1 MTLSEYLSKSGETL
15 NEYLSRKKREEQ
27 GKTTLA
33 DYISR
38 TRAEVATTDIS
49 DIYGTFEK
57 GGYIDRGTIDSYK
70 KRLDDYIGKYSKVYN
85 QSSEDAKSYLENLK
99 QLQKGIN
106 QYHDYAFSFDTDEAF
121 EDYYKKTQFGKD
133 LYDKATSAEDFNKYA
148 GIGADI
154 KNPTMKEVEG
164 WMSVGK
170 FRVGGKDV
178 GNIVTYSR
186 DHYAELRM
194 GAANST
200 QLIGDARYSNL
211 KDDEVAVYNYWLA
224 KENEGTV
231 AKGTAQSYLD
241 AMDDTLNQREAGVMA
256 ESIDG
261 KLGLSLVFGAAAGLS
276 QFANGVK
283 NLFDFKSDYIAP
295 TLTEYA
301 SQKVRENLGDVG
313 GEFLGSS
320 AGQIAYDAVTTTAN
334 MLPTMMVSAIT
345 GGTAGPILGTSLMG
359 LSAGGNYYKE
369 FLNSGMSKGQARAL
383 STALGVWEGAS
394 EYFLGSIEK
403 ISGNKIAEKLGKT
416 AIIGNLKSS
425 ASGFTRALMRFFDGA
440 VDVMQEGGEEVI
452 QDIGSKVIKL
462 AMTGEW
468 EGVDLE
474 EEAYNFTLGALTAG
488 LMNTPIN
495 GIENTVN
502 DITLYR
508 NGRAIKNMGGVDAL
522 KNLAVETANE
532 YKGNELVSRYAENV
546 AKKPTAMNVGIL
558 NAKVNEVR
566 NQNNLKSI
574 ENNLIEQMVKDG
586 VKVKEAK
593 ENAGKIAEILLQ
605 EYNGTSVTLEKAL
618 KNPSV
623 KKVYDNVIKNKD
635 SEINLR
641 DEHHA
646 EVRQGIVRDFVRGK
660 IEKAEA
666 EKALSSKFSSTENG
680 KTINTKTGEE
690 IRLASKEVVVSNE
703 SGKMTL
709 RLEDGNTVSA
719 SDVGF
724 SSKGEAVLFA
734 TIEDMGVDTHIAN
747 SLLES
752 VAGADSKNMISVAFG
767 LRDAF
772 WYGSKG
778 VNYNELEGGV
788 FTSKLTEQQR
798 KTAYNLGKTDA
809 IYATSKKAAP
819 GRIMQG
825 KVYQGEHKITN
836 GRINDAKFKHL
847 NDQQKSGLG
856 LAKMLSK
863 LGANVYVFESTL
875 EQRRNG
881 MDNGWHVSSDGSIH
895 IDLNSGTID
904 GEGLVAY
911 TVTHEFVHDME
922 VRSPV
927 LFKRY
932 ADLLFEELGYDKVRV
947 TDMMNAELEMVRAK
961 EEYKNLSN
969 KKKRAIAYSDVVAKC
984 SEKIFTDTDVLQKFA
999 DRIAKTDK
1007 TLLQKIVDFFKS
1019 IIDRIRGDYDG
1030 QTANSYLGN
1039 EAIDTIKRVEAI
1051 RDAFVDAM
1059 VDTVRSY
1066 QRDAASQLEQASGE
1080 VDIDGDPSVHLKSV
1094 RSMVEGAGL
1103 YFEYNENTGEVTV
1116 LDRKG
1121 GNKITKVTPEQIRR
1135 SPLGNIVG
1143 IAERNGFVSAKE
1155 AQKQV
1160 GFLTD
1165 LVNMCLDY
1173 KENFTMVWEI
1183 AGTQVFS
1190 AIKMNSDVQ
1199 YGKTIDFSTVC
1210 KKTQQ
1215 IINVM
1220 SETQKRLKR
1229 GLTREEVKNVL
1240 YKETGKAGEPTP
1252 CPVCYVFSRWMGIG
1266 GILQQMYDFQKKYE
1280 GVSEEEMIRFINE
1293 VESEIISRANTPNK
1307 NGKLKA
1313 DFFDKNGKPKLG
1325 TVIADLKQKATSKI
1339 NSAKKAIA
1347 KNAETKLKIQEAEA
1361 LLKNADAKQANKIRG
1376 SIEKLRRKLAD
1387 DSVLQK
1393 RLADAEAVMS
1403 RYEEYQWL
1411 TKTYMDEVVSDDGSH
1426 LGWKK
1431 DENFKPVD
1439 DDTLFDLREGAKF
1452 ATKYPKS
1459 WKYRTTKGCNAG
1471 KAILP
1476 YSDAR
1481 VGETIQGIAYASV
1494 KNIEVGEAN
1503 AFLNGD
1509 LKAQDNYVKN
1519 AIKKQL
1525 AQNLIGGMRY
1535 QSTSDFRYEY
1545 GSDYLITFLE
1555 MQAIGAKVQLYTKVI
1570 EAVDFLCTVGAD
1582 VNLSVMPLGDGYVTL
1597 EDGRKQLI
1605 FSSVT
1610 GINAKAAIEKTRQ
1623 YDNAQLILVGIND
1636 EHIRLALKGDD
1647 VNGDVVTFVIPF
1659 HGSGNTVNTIKELM
1673 DLIEEDLDVTT
1684 AKDYSLVQ
1692 TDHFKKH
1699 RTEEQK
1705 ALWELR
1711 KKIIT
1716 RPDGWNG
1723 ILTAKEYSLLEGE
1736 SGKYLK
1742 DLYNRFFVDET
1753 AEEYGV
1759 SLSAA
1764 QAEQIFPYEYWDKSL
1779 TYEEADQNGERF
1791 KEYCETMGIVPRFSG
1806 EDSSGK
1812 KLGYGD
1818 FTKDKGYWKLLI
1830 DRKMYNNDG
1839 TFHVQRKI
1847 NVTNFEINSIDP
1859 SFGSV
1864 TYGDVMQ
1871 KDTNPKKT
1879 NAIVDRVIEQLE
1891 EVKKY
1896 SEREDISNRTL
1907 LANAL
1912 ETVAQNDIEKSKLKQ
1927 YKTKIGLMEQEEK
1940 KLSDI
1945 KAKVKELS
1953 FAKGHRNAERISNLQ
1968 KTAKEIEGRI
1978 NRYDKQ
1984 LFHLEASDPLKK
1996 VLAREYEKAKKA
2008 KAKKYQESLD
2018 AYRKRSAETVRTIIQ
2033 KNQESRKKAIE
2044 GRNKTEVRD
2053 KVKKVV
2059 SELNQYLKDNKV
2071 LIGMQKI
2078 VAEALDAINMDTV
2091 DADERV
2097 AKYDALI
2104 AKQTDPG
2111 MVEELIKTRDRIAQ
2125 QGEHLND
2132 KLQRLKTAYAD
2143 IINSDDPLIANSHD
2157 EVIESKI
2164 DDVIQKVGNTSIR
2177 NMTLDQLEEVYDM
2190 YKMILTSVRQA
2201 NKAFKMEKAESVAQL
2216 GDAVIGQVKDVGGYH
2231 DREVSKFRW
2240 LKKFGW
2246 KSLKPIYAMRMIGSD
2261 TFTELYQNIRNG
2273 EDSWY
2278 RDMAEAKAFKD
2289 EQYKK
2294 HGYSGWDFKKQYPF
2308 TSKSGKAFHMT
2319 LEQIMSLYA
2328 YSKRPQA
2335 IDHLIQGGIVFDS
2348 SIEVVEKKNGI
2359 PIKYN
2364 VNTATAF
2371 NLSEVIIAEIIGT
2384 LSEEQRAFVDE
2395 MQAYLSEV
2403 MAEKGNEVS
2412 LAMYG
2417 VKLFKEKVYFPLR
2430 SASQFMYQQNEVAG
2444 EVRIKNSGFSKS
2456 TVAHANNPILLN
2468 NFMDVWAGH
2477 CNNMAMYHSFV
2488 LPLEDFNRV
2497 WNYKTKTDDKVETMS
2512 VKQTLQDAYGAGVN
2526 EYISTLLTDLNGG
2539 ARQSG
2544 AEEIGKMM
2552 SLAKKGAVFVSASVT
2567 IQQPSA
2573 ICRAMA
2579 YISPKYFVKNVI
2591 RAFNFKQHSS
2601 DWAEC
2606 KRYAPVA
2613 GIKEMGYFD
2622 TGMGHSSV
2630 VWLKSE
2636 EYEGFRNKLSAFFK
2650 DGNYRDEILSKAP
2663 SLADELTWC
2672 FIWNATKSW
2681 VADTTTLEGEDL
2693 LTEAGKRFT
2702 EVITLT
2708 QVYDSV
2714 LSRSGLMRSKDT
2726 GTKMATAFMAE
2737 PTTTMNMVADAI
2749 VTGRRMGG
2757 KQGAKIVSRVT
2768 GAVVGSIVLN
2778 ALLKSV
2784 VVAWRHTGDDD
2795 DETYIE
2801 KYGKA
2806 FIEDFLDNINPLTYI
2821 PFVKDIVS
2829 IFQGYTVDR
2838 MDMALFEDLANALK
2852 SIDSS
2857 SKSTYQKVT
2866 GIIGSVASFFGLP
2879 IKNIERDLRPLIKKI
2894 IDAFR

>member
-1 MTLSEYLSKSGETL
+1 M
-15 NEYLSRKKREEQ
+15 
-27 GKTTLA
+27 
-33 DYISR
+33 
-38 TRAEVATTDIS
+38 
-49 DIYGTFEK
+49 
-57 GGYIDRGTIDSYK
+57 
-70 KRLDDYIGKYSKVYN
+70 
-85 QSSEDAKSYLENLK
+85 
-99 QLQKGIN
+99 
-106 QYHDYAFSFDTDEAF
+106 
-121 EDYYKKTQFGKD
+121 
-133 LYDKATSAEDFNKYA
+133 
-148 GIGADI
+148 
-154 KNPTMKEVEG
+154 
-164 WMSVGK
+164 
-170 FRVGGKDV
+170 
-178 GNIVTYSR
+178 
-186 DHYAELRM
+186 
-194 GAANST
+194 
-200 QLIGDARYSNL
+200 
-211 KDDEVAVYNYWLA
+211 
-224 KENEGTV
+224 
-231 AKGTAQSYLD
+231 
-241 AMDDTLNQREAGVMA
+241 
-256 ESIDG
+256 
-261 KLGLSLVFGAAAGLS
+261 
-276 QFANGVK
+276 
-283 NLFDFKSDYIAP
+283 
-295 TLTEYA
+295 
-301 SQKVRENLGDVG
+301 
-313 GEFLGSS
+313 
-320 AGQIAYDAVTTTAN
+320 
-334 MLPTMMVSAIT
+334 
-345 GGTAGPILGTSLMG
+345 
-359 LSAGGNYYKE
+359 
-369 FLNSGMSKGQARAL
+369 
-383 STALGVWEGAS
+383 
-394 EYFLGSIEK
+394 
-403 ISGNKIAEKLGKT
+403 
-416 AIIGNLKSS
+416 
-425 ASGFTRALMRFFDGA
+425 
-440 VDVMQEGGEEVI
+440 
-452 QDIGSKVIKL
+452 
-462 AMTGEW
+462 
-468 EGVDLE
+468 
-474 EEAYNFTLGALTAG
+474 
-488 LMNTPIN
+488 
-495 GIENTVN
+495 
-502 DITLYR
+502 
-508 NGRAIKNMGGVDAL
+508 
-522 KNLAVETANE
+522 
-532 YKGNELVSRYAENV
+532 
-546 AKKPTAMNVGIL
+546 
-558 NAKVNEVR
+558 
-566 NQNNLKSI
+566 
-574 ENNLIEQMVKDG
+574 
-586 VKVKEAK
+586 
-593 ENAGKIAEILLQ
+593 
-605 EYNGTSVTLEKAL
+605 
-618 KNPSV
+618 
-623 KKVYDNVIKNKD
+623 
-635 SEINLR
+635 
-641 DEHHA
+641 
-646 EVRQGIVRDFVRGK
+646 
-660 IEKAEA
+660 
-666 EKALSSKFSSTENG
+666 
-680 KTINTKTGEE
+680 
-690 IRLASKEVVVSNE
+690 
-703 SGKMTL
+703 
-709 RLEDGNTVSA
+709 
-719 SDVGF
+719 
-724 SSKGEAVLFA
+724 
-734 TIEDMGVDTHIAN
+734 
-747 SLLES
+747 
-752 VAGADSKNMISVAFG
+752 
-767 LRDAF
+767 
-772 WYGSKG
+772 
-778 VNYNELEGGV
+778 
-788 FTSKLTEQQR
+788 
-798 KTAYNLGKTDA
+798 
-809 IYATSKKAAP
+809 
-819 GRIMQG
+819 
-825 KVYQGEHKITN
+825 
-836 GRINDAKFKHL
+836 
-847 NDQQKSGLG
+847 
-856 LAKMLSK
+856 
-863 LGANVYVFESTL
+863 
-875 EQRRNG
+875 
-881 MDNGWHVSSDGSIH
+881 
-895 IDLNSGTID
+895 
-904 GEGLVAY
+904 
-911 TVTHEFVHDME
+911 
-922 VRSPV
+922 
-927 LFKRY
+927 
-932 ADLLFEELGYDKVRV
+932 
-947 TDMMNAELEMVRAK
+947 
-961 EEYKNLSN
+961 
-969 KKKRAIAYSDVVAKC
+969 
-984 SEKIFTDTDVLQKFA
+984 
-999 DRIAKTDK
+999 
-1007 TLLQKIVDFFKS
+1007 
-1019 IIDRIRGDYDG
+1019 
-1030 QTANSYLGN
+1030 
-1039 EAIDTIKRVEAI
+1039 
-1051 RDAFVDAM
+1051 
-1059 VDTVRSY
+1059 
-1066 QRDAASQLEQASGE
+1066 
-1080 VDIDGDPSVHLKSV
+1080 
-1094 RSMVEGAGL
+1094 
-1103 YFEYNENTGEVTV
+1103 
-1116 LDRKG
+1116 
-1121 GNKITKVTPEQIRR
+1121 
-1135 SPLGNIVG
+1135 
-1143 IAERNGFVSAKE
+1143 
-1155 AQKQV
+1155 
-1160 GFLTD
+1160 
-1165 LVNMCLDY
+1165 
-1173 KENFTMVWEI
+1173 
-1183 AGTQVFS
+1183 
-1190 AIKMNSDVQ
+1190 
-1199 YGKTIDFSTVC
+1199 
-1210 KKTQQ
+1210 
-1215 IINVM
+1215 
-1220 SETQKRLKR
+1220 
-1229 GLTREEVKNVL
+1229 
-1240 YKETGKAGEPTP
+1240 
-1252 CPVCYVFSRWMGIG
+1252 
-1266 GILQQMYDFQKKYE
+1266 
-1280 GVSEEEMIRFINE
+1280 
-1293 VESEIISRANTPNK
+1293 
-1307 NGKLKA
+1307 
-1313 DFFDKNGKPKLG
+1313 
-1325 TVIADLKQKATSKI
+1325 
-1339 NSAKKAIA
+1339 
-1347 KNAETKLKIQEAEA
+1347 
-1361 LLKNADAKQANKIRG
+1361 
-1376 SIEKLRRKLAD
+1376 
-1387 DSVLQK
+1387 
-1393 RLADAEAVMS
+1393 
-1403 RYEEYQWL
+1403 
-1411 TKTYMDEVVSDDGSH
+1411 
-1426 LGWKK
+1426 
-1431 DENFKPVD
+1431 
-1439 DDTLFDLREGAKF
+1439 
-1452 ATKYPKS
+1452 
-1459 WKYRTTKGCNAG
+1459 
-1471 KAILP
+1471 
-1476 YSDAR
+1476 
-1481 VGETIQGIAYASV
+1481 
-1494 KNIEVGEAN
+1494 
-1503 AFLNGD
+1503 
-1509 LKAQDNYVKN
+1509 
-1519 AIKKQL
+1519 
-1525 AQNLIGGMRY
+1525 
-1535 QSTSDFRYEY
+1535 
-1545 GSDYLITFLE
+1545 
-1555 MQAIGAKVQLYTKVI
+1555 
-1570 EAVDFLCTVGAD
+1570 
-1582 VNLSVMPLGDGYVTL
+1582 
-1597 EDGRKQLI
+1597 
-1605 FSSVT
+1605 
-1610 GINAKAAIEKTRQ
+1610 
-1623 YDNAQLILVGIND
+1623 
-1636 EHIRLALKGDD
+1636 
-1647 VNGDVVTFVIPF
+1647 
-1659 HGSGNTVNTIKELM
+1659 
-1673 DLIEEDLDVTT
+1673 
-1684 AKDYSLVQ
+1684 
-1692 TDHFKKH
+1692 
-1699 RTEEQK
+1699 
-1705 ALWELR
+1705 
-1711 KKIIT
+1711 
-1716 RPDGWNG
+1716 
-1723 ILTAKEYSLLEGE
+1723 
-1736 SGKYLK
+1736 
-1742 DLYNRFFVDET
+1742 
-1753 AEEYGV
+1753 
-1759 SLSAA
+1759 
-1764 QAEQIFPYEYWDKSL
+1764 
-1779 TYEEADQNGERF
+1779 
-1791 KEYCETMGIVPRFSG
+1791 
-1806 EDSSGK
+1806 
-1812 KLGYGD
+1812 
-1818 FTKDKGYWKLLI
+1818 
-1830 DRKMYNNDG
+1830 
-1839 TFHVQRKI
+1839 
-1847 NVTNFEINSIDP
+1847 
-1859 SFGSV
+1859 
-1864 TYGDVMQ
+1864 
-1871 KDTNPKKT
+1871 
-1879 NAIVDRVIEQLE
+1879 
-1891 EVKKY
+1891 KKY
-1896 SEREDISNRTL
+1896 SERAEQKITSAKTSIKQVPALFNNQNVVFGKTNVDIGGGRFDLATEKLSKNGTKNYIFDPFNRSEEENSSTLEFIMKEGADTATCANVLNVIAEYGARKNVILETAKSIKEGGTAYFTVYEGDGSGIGKETSSGWQNNRKTADYVEEIEQYFDNVTRKGKLIIATDPKIDLHEAYWETSIGNITKYSERENISNRTL

-2008 KAKKYQESLD
+2008 KAKKYQESLG

-2261 TFTELYQNIRNG
+2261 TLTELYQNIRNG